1 MQKER
6 LQKLNGWAR
15 QNLTQ
20 YILPFWTS
28 DFIID
33 HEYGGFYGRVS
44 AAMEIDNT
52 EPRGLTLAGRM
63 TYAFSVAYRV
73 LDDEVCKERATYAYR
88 DLIRRFYDGEYGGAY
103 PTVSAQGD
111 VISDDKPTYC
121 EAFLL
126 MGCAAYYYATG
137 DADAL
142 EVAYQTFRLME
153 TKVKLRPGC
162 YHNNMTRDWK
172 PAPGMGWAGGEAVA
186 YQQKLCE
193 PAGHQPELLRGR
205 KPAGLEIR
213 LCAVVL

>member
-44 AAMEIDNT
+44 ASMEIDNT

-73 LDDEVCKERATYAYR
+73 LDDEV
-88 DLIRRFYDGEYGGAY
+88 
-103 PTVSAQGD
+103 
-111 VISDDKPTYC
+111 
-121 EAFLL
+121 
-126 MGCAAYYYATG
+126 
-137 DADAL
+137 
-142 EVAYQTFRLME
+142 
-153 TKVKLRPGC
+153 
-162 YHNNMTRDWK
+162 
-172 PAPGMGWAGGEAVA
+172 
-186 YQQKLCE
+186 
-193 PAGHQPELLRGR
+193 
-205 KPAGLEIR
+205 
-213 LCAVVL
+213 

>member
-20 YILPFWTS
+20 DILPFWTS

-88 DLIRRFYDGEYGGAY
+88 DLISRFYDSEYGGAY

-126 MGCAAYYYATG
+126 MGCAAY
-137 DADAL
+137 
-142 EVAYQTFRLME
+142 
-153 TKVKLRPGC
+153 
-162 YHNNMTRDWK
+162 
-172 PAPGMGWAGGEAVA
+172 
-186 YQQKLCE
+186 
-193 PAGHQPELLRGR
+193 
-205 KPAGLEIR
+205 
-213 LCAVVL
+213 